1 MLQRCGHGKPRRF
14 HNCRTGFQICR
25 MGRKMGASALF
36 WWDKTKKIRP
46 AVLPD
51 GLIAF
56 GGFPTAEKTPAIC
69 HKSIDES
76 LQSLF
81 PTIHP
86 SRF

>member
-1 MLQRCGHGKPRRF
+1 MWAWQAPALPQLSHRLSNLSHGQENGRF
-14 HNCRTGFQICR
+14 CAFFGGIKQKNPSGSVA
-25 MGRKMGASALF
+25 GRI
-36 WWDKTKKIRP
+36 DC
-46 AVLPD
+46 V
-51 GLIAF
+51 